1 MAQTS
6 SNQEERVSQAN
17 SDPVAHTQAEH
28 ARWRTLYRMGAVAAL
43 LSVVIIPFSVIA
55 FFVWPAFPDNIL
67 DVIQESWFAG
77 LMSLDAGYLLGNL
90 FVLPFF
96 LVLYV
101 TLREVDEGWA
111 LIALV
116 LGLMGLLCLPLARP
130 IPEMFAISE
139 EYAAATTEAERA
151 VYQAIGGGMLSHFH
165 GMAYH
170 THYILGSLS
179 LLISS
184 ILMLRSDIYSKAL
197 AWVGVVTNVVVF
209 GLYVPVIG
217 TYISTLSVLGYAIWF
232 IMFGLRLY
240 QLGWGKSTVRS

>member
-1 MAQTS
+1 M
-6 SNQEERVSQAN
+6 SQAN
-17 SDPVAHTQAEH
+17 SDAVAHAQAGH
-28 ARWRTLYRMGAVAAL
+28 DRWRTLYRIGAAAAL
-43 LSVVIIPFSVIA
+43 LTVAIIPFSVIA
-55 FFVWPAFPDNIL
+55 FFVWPTFPDNIL
-67 DVIQESWFAG
+67 DVIQESWLAG
-77 LMSLDAGYLLGNL
+77 LMSLDAGYLFGNL

-101 TLREVDEGWA
+101 TLREVDKGWT

-139 EYAAATTEAERA
+139 KYAAATTEAERA
-151 VYQAIGGGMLSHFH
+151 MYWATGEGMLSHFH

-170 THYILGSLS
+170 THYVLGALS

-184 ILMLRSDIYSKAL
+184 ILMMRSSLYSKAL
-197 AWVGVVTNVVVF
+197 AWVGIVTNVVVF

-217 TYISTLSVLGYAIWF
+217 TYISTLSVLGYAIWC

-240 QLGWGKSTVRS
+240 QLGWGNSAACTQRSPKRQ